1 MYSTSR
7 DLSID
12 TNFSFLEPKLI
23 NAKIEF
29 NAKRIFFFFF
39 CFCSNEITSTSRAN
53 FTRTTSNSTTLIVKI
68 HPVLCR
74 VILTSN

>member
-29 NAKRIFFFFF
+29 NAKRIFFSFFF
-39 CFCSNEITSTSRAN
+39 VSALTKSLRPVVQ
-53 FTRTTSNSTTLIVKI
+53 TL
-68 HPVLCR
+68 HVLHQT
-74 VILTSN
+74 VLL